1 MISLPSYAQNNWL
14 LAWQA
19 AAFSSLNGIGL
30 ALVLSS
36 VQSVLAD
43 IYEPE
48 QRGKAFGIM
57 LTAASVGGHPFQ
69 LLHSLQLQLKRT

>member
-1 MISLPSYAQNNWL
+1 MVLAILSHPMIEMFAV
-14 LAWQA
+14 QA

-43 IYEPE
+43 IYRPE
-48 QRGKAFGIM
+48 QRGLAFGIM
-57 LTAASVGGHPFQ
+57 LTAASVGT
-69 LLHSLQLQLKRT
+69 LQLHLFLATVG